1 MPICTTRENGGRA
14 DGPHRLRLEH
24 IRLSPLESPV
34 GVTVVVAY
42 DARRLAMLDGVCS
55 TWGGHIS
62 AAVYLVRVGGSLP
75 QYHHGSVLKSYSVNA
90 GAAREGVVA
99 SRLQ

>member
-1 MPICTTRENGGRA
+1 M
-14 DGPHRLRLEH
+14 
-24 IRLSPLESPV
+24 RLSPLESPV

-62 AAVYLVRVGGSLP
+62 AAVYLVSVGGFLP
-75 QYHHGSVLKSYSVNA
+75 QSHHGRVLKSHSDNA
-90 GAAREGVVA
+90 GAAGEGIVA

>member
-1 MPICTTRENGGRA
+1 MGI
-14 DGPHRLRLEH
+14 
-24 IRLSPLESPV
+24 
-34 GVTVVVAY
+34 TVVVAY

-75 QYHHGSVLKSYSVNA
+75 QSHHERVLKSYSMNA
-90 GAAREGVVA
+90 GAARESIVA